1 MPDEKPKEELSDWAP
16 NTIYYC
22 GKCNSTFPT
31 DAFHG
36 CEMPPKV
43 KVGWWPPREI
53 RWCYKCSGFWDSA
66 FYHECIPGR
75 PPAWCCKEGF
85 ERGALCKKCP
95 SNEGVKHDQD
105 KLKWHLLPFKALEGM
120 VKVLTFGA
128 SKYSENGWRTVP
140 NARDRYLSA
149 LLRHLCAIQMG
160 EKVDSES
167 GLRHIDHLLCNAAF
181 LAELED

>member
-1 MPDEKPKEELSDWAP
+1 MPDERLRVTTKETWYDSEDAYKISYYDNPLVGFVPKDSVEEETVSDEKPKEKLSNWPP

-22 GKCNSTFPT
+22 GKCSSTFPT

-36 CEMPPKV
+36 CGMPPKA
-43 KVGWWPPREI
+43 KVE
-53 RWCYKCSGFWDSA
+53 CSS
-66 FYHECIPGR
+66 
-75 PPAWCCKEGF
+75 K
-85 ERGALCKKCP
+85 
-95 SNEGVKHDQD
+95 EGVKYDQD

-149 LLRHLCAIQMG
+149 MLRHLCAIQMG